1 MDYFLLKGKIVVR
14 ATLFIS
20 AAILLLRAD
29 PAMVR
34 RSDFVDFHASSD
46 LVEQI
51 KAQIMREMNGSI
63 ETIRA
68 ELIEQARED
77 GERYRRV
84 VAAQSEELSRQI
96 AKLKE
101 ELDFLRELVVDINY
115 QRNSR
120 DDAITLLQKRVNE
133 LETRLIGLETNS
145 TGLPPPEIPAGGRK
159 L

>member
-1 MDYFLLKGKIVVR
+1 MVR
-14 ATLFIS
+14 ATLFIC
-20 AAILLLRAD
+20 AIIISLRAD
-29 PAMVR
+29 STMATQR
-34 RSDFVDFHASSD
+34 DFIDFYASSD

-51 KAQIMREMNGSI
+51 RAHIMQEMNGSI
-63 ETIRA
+63 EAIRA

-77 GERYRRV
+77 GERHRRV

-96 AKLKE
+96 AKLRE

-120 DDAITLLQKRVNE
+120 DDTITLLQKRVDE
-133 LETRLIGLETNS
+133 LEARLNAIDTNN
-145 TGLPPPEIPAGGRK
+145 TGSPPPEIPAGGRK